1 MFAYCQSESLFSS
14 SSVPNATSG
23 KRGPALFHATLLPLD
38 THSLNIRKTS
48 PRSPLVQASRRK
60 VSPPFRFLIRAQLPS
75 TIRSISLA
83 RRFEK
88 ESEAIWQ
95 SAYLLHL
102 SPQRHRLEMHIP
114 LLLREGR
121 FFSWIGHSLLLRRL
135 SSTPLCLM
143 IILRHLPDLRSSL
156 TLRLI
161 ILTSII
167 PLILNHLSPTVIHL
181 PPVVPLYLI
190 GINP

>member
-14 SSVPNATSG
+14 SLVPNATSG
-23 KRGPALFHATLLPLD
+23 KHGRVPFHATSLPLD
-38 THSLNIRKTS
+38 TPSLNIRKTS
-48 PRSPLVQASRRK
+48 PQYPLVQASRRK

-75 TIRSISLA
+75 TISSISLA

-95 SAYLLHL
+95 SAYLLRL
-102 SPQRHRLEMHIP
+102 FPQRRRLGMHIP

-121 FFSWIGHSLLLRRL
+121 FSSWIGHSLLLRHL
-135 SSTPLCLM
+135 SATPLCLM
-143 IILRHLPDLRSSL
+143 IILRHLPYLRSSL

-161 ILTSII
+161 ILTSTI
-167 PLILNHLSPTVIHL
+167 PLILNHLSPIVIHL
-181 PPVVPLYLI
+181 LPVVPLYLI